1 MKSPVTRAA
10 LGIAALV
17 AIAIL
22 VNWLVSLTALGSR
35 GADFT
40 ENKTHTLSDG
50 TRAILGELDAPV
62 VIRYYASRSAEY
74 MPQELKLYQRRIDDT
89 LKEYASLSNGKIRI
103 ERLDPKP
110 DTDAED
116 AANLDGI
123 TAQPIGSDPIYL
135 GIAVS
140 CLDRTRV
147 LPFLNPQD
155 ETLLE
160 YHLSKAISDVTTASK
175 PTIAVMSSFNLKGE
189 PPMMPGQPP
198 DPGWVIYQQLEQS
211 FEVSSLPMEP
221 VELDPGKTKVLLVL
235 HPSDITPAV
244 EYSID
249 QYLLKGGT
257 VVACVD
263 PYSVAAQLTPGN
275 PLTGSKPSMSSNL
288 PTLFPAWGI
297 QFDAT
302 RSLAD
307 PAYATPMGQNVGSI
321 AVLTLPQEALPQKDN
336 VVTKDLSGITFLL
349 AGGLT
354 YQETPGI
361 AYTSLIRTTQGAG
374 FVDSS
379 SASRLDPALART
391 FRSSGTAYDLAI
403 HLSGKFKT
411 AFPNGNPNAP
421 AKSEENADD
430 SKDESLKEATT
441 TGNVF
446 IIADADAFFDRFAYT
461 VQTLGNMQL
470 ASPINGNS
478 TFLFNLLDQA
488 TGSKHLIG
496 SRSRAAIRR
505 PFTVIR
511 NLEAEFNKNV
521 GAKIEEFQSKQQAA
535 QQKLN
540 ELQAQKTQG
549 NEFSL
554 SPAQEEEIKKLR
566 AEQVEYARMIREQE
580 KDLRRQKD
588 ALASKITLLN
598 VAVMPFL
605 VVLAGLSVYLRRR
618 SSTRSR

>member
-22 VNWLVSLTALGSR
+22 ANWLVSLTAIGSR
-35 GADFT
+35 GVDFT
-40 ENKTHTLSDG
+40 ENKIHTLSDG
-50 TRAILGELDAPV
+50 TRSILNELAAPV
-62 VIRYYASRSAEY
+62 VIRYYASQSADY
-74 MPQELKLYQRRIDDT
+74 MPQELKLYQRRVDDT
-89 LKEYASLSNGKIRI
+89 LKEYESLSKGKLRV

-135 GIAVS
+135 GVAVS

-147 LPFLNPQD
+147 LPFFNPQD

-160 YHLSKAISDVTTASK
+160 YQLSKAISDVTTASK
-175 PTIAVMSSFNLKGE
+175 PTIAVMGGLNLKGE
-189 PPMMPGQPP
+189 PAMIPGQQT
-198 DPGWVIYQQLEQS
+198 DPGWVIYEQLQQS
-211 FEVSSLPMEP
+211 FDVTTLPMEP
-221 VELDPGKTKVLLVL
+221 TVLDPAKTKVLLVF
-235 HPSDITPAV
+235 HPAGITPEV

-263 PYSVAAQLTPGN
+263 PFSIAAQLTPPN
-275 PLTGSKPSMSSNL
+275 PLTGAKPSNTSNL
-288 PTLFPAWGI
+288 PTLLPAWGI
-297 QFDAT
+297 QYDPT
-302 RSLAD
+302 HSVAD
-307 PAYATPMGQNVGSI
+307 PNYATPMSQNQSSI

-349 AGGLT
+349 AGGFSHK
-354 YQETPGI
+354 EIPGI
-361 AYTSLIRTTQGAG
+361 SYTSLIRTTNGAG
-374 FVDSS
+374 FVESNR
-379 SASRLDPALART
+379 ASRLDPSLART
-391 FRSSGTAYDLAI
+391 FQSSGTVYDLAL
-403 HLSGKFKT
+403 HFSGKFKS
-411 AFPNGNPNAP
+411 AFPNGNPA
-421 AKSEENADD
+421 ATDKT
-430 SKDESLKEATT
+430 KDQSLKEAATV
-441 TGNVF
+441 GNVF
-446 IIADADAFFDRFAYT
+446 LIGDVDAFFDRFAYA
-461 VQTLGNMQL
+461 VQNLGNMKV
-470 ASPINGNS
+470 ASPVNGNS
-478 TFLFNLLDQA
+478 TLLFNLLDQA
-488 TGSKHLIG
+488 TGSKYLIG

-521 GAKIEEFQSKQQAA
+521 GAKIQEFQTKQQAA

-540 ELQAQKTQG
+540 ELQAQKTKG

-554 SPAQEEEIKKLR
+554 SPEQEAEIKKLR
-566 AEQVEYARMIREQE
+566 AEQVEYAKRIRDQE

-588 ALASKITLLN
+588 ALGAKITLFN
-598 VAVMPFL
+598 VAVMPTF
-605 VVLAGLSVYLRRR
+605 VVLIGLSVYLHRR
-618 SSTRSR
+618 SSIRAK